1 MRDMKLSSIS
11 SKNVFQ
17 TKIEKTVEKKK
28 KSQAIGA
35 IKNCQ
40 YLLLKRKLTNHEIN
54 MSFIP

>member
-28 KSQAIGA
+28 KVTSHWRYKELSVSLAQ
-35 IKNCQ
+35 KE
-40 YLLLKRKLTNHEIN
+40 TN
-54 MSFIP
+54 